1 MERVNDSPFAITVTQ
16 NGLAIAGDID
26 AATAPT
32 LRAAIRA
39 AADTLEAPPLHVDM
53 SDVSFMD
60 SSGLSAL
67 IVGYRSVR
75 GGLRVVAPSRQVA
88 RVLEVTGTYDHF
100 VGAGRN

>member
-1 MERVNDSPFAITVTQ
+1 MERVNEAPFAITVTDS
-16 NGLAIAGDID
+16 GLAIAGEID

-39 AADTLEAPPLHVDM
+39 AADVLVDPPLHVDM

-67 IVGYRSVR
+67 IVGYRSIR
-75 GGLRVVAPSRQVA
+75 GGLRVVAPSRPVA
-88 RVLEVTGTYDHF
+88 RVFEVTGTFDHF
-100 VGAGRN
+100 VGVGTN